1 MHFRSSISLFLTV
14 AGLGLV
20 GLAAAES
27 TPLYFSN
34 PEDSVT
40 RSTALMKA
48 GTWPELARYYDLSD
62 GNVARSELESGK
74 FFVRTDPPENAHPG
88 GLWRFRE
95 PFALGYTFVSAAP
108 AGPAGIVAVTVGIA
122 IDEGGG
128 MVQRGR
134 TTYHLRKSALGY
146 QLLPASV
153 SAQIAAAP
161 GDPAYALTG
170 GISRAEAAEKLG
182 VEQESGSWHAVYS
195 PALTTWFFSTPQGF
209 ARALE
214 RVAVPNPPLP
224 AKAPPG
230 FEPKP
235 WRWTPHALPAM
246 DVIATDELARG
257 PEGATR
263 FRVPVDGFEDLMP
276 ARGDARGEGDVPR
289 EKIWAVLD
297 RARDRGLRVR
307 VLVENPAAPEAHAV
321 LTLARPA
328 R

>member
-1 MHFRSSISLFLTV
+1 MKPRSPVVLLAMI
-14 AGLGLV
+14 V
-20 GLAAAES
+20 GICVGASGAPES
-27 TPLYFSN
+27 PARYFSS
-34 PEDSVT
+34 PEQSVT
-40 RSTALMKA
+40 RSTELMR
-48 GTWPELARYYDLSD
+48 TQNWPELARYYDLSD
-62 GNVARSELESGK
+62 GNTARSDLESGK
-74 FFVRTDPPENAHPG
+74 FFLRTNPPEDAHPG

-95 PFALGYTFVSAAP
+95 PFAPGYTFISAAP
-108 AGPAGIVAVTVGIA
+108 AGPPGVVAVTVGIA

-134 TTYHLRKSALGY
+134 TTFHLRQSALGY

-153 SAQIAAAP
+153 SAQIATAA

-195 PALTTWFFSTPQGF
+195 PALTTWFFSTPQGP

-214 RVAVPNPPLP
+214 RVAVPNQPLP
-224 AKAPPG
+224 PKAPPG

-257 PEGATR
+257 ADGATR
-263 FRVPVDGFEDLMP
+263 FRVPVAGFEDLISSSV
-276 ARGDARGEGDVPR
+276 DENGEVDVPR

-297 RARDRGLRVR
+297 RARERGLRVR
-307 VLVENPAAPEAHAV
+307 VLVVGPATPMAHAV
-321 LTLARPA
+321 LTLGPAAR
-328 R
+328 